1 MTVREQLNSIAEKR
15 TIILDGA
22 MGSIINILNLDERS
36 YRGDIL
42 VNHLIPLEGCK
53 DLLCLTRP
61 GAIGAIHD
69 TYLEAG
75 ADIIT
80 TCSFRSSAISLAE
93 YGIEHLSYD
102 ICSAAAK
109 IARKS
114 AEKYS
119 VHGRKC
125 FVAGSLGPTKKTVS
139 QIGWDNFVS
148 AYYDNA
154 RGLLDGGADILLI
167 ETVCDIINA
176 KAALHAI
183 KRLFKERDIDVPIM
197 ISAGIFNEEGW
208 LRSGENL
215 QEFCNIM
222 MPENPWS
229 IGINCSFNAA
239 RLLPHTRT
247 LSEIAPCLVS
257 VYPNAGLQ
265 NIFGRYD
272 EMPNVMAANIMP
284 FLKEKLVNIIGGC
297 CGSTPAHIAAIADK
311 ANDFNPRKIPKTG
324 TSGEVSHG

>member
-22 MGSIINILNLDERS
+22 MGSIIEILNLDERS

-42 VNHLIPLEGCK
+42 PNHPIPLEGCK

-75 ADIIT
+75 SDIIT
-80 TCSFRSSAISLAE
+80 TCSFRSSAVSLSE

-102 ICSAAAK
+102 ICIAAAK

-119 VHGRKC
+119 THGRKR

-139 QIGWDNFVS
+139 QIGWDKFEAS
-148 AYYDNA
+148 YYENA

-167 ETVCDIINA
+167 ETVSDMTNA
-176 KAALHAI
+176 KAAIHAI

-215 QEFCNIM
+215 EEFCSSV
-222 MPENPWS
+222 MPEKPWAV
-229 IGINCSFNAA
+229 GLNCSFNAA
-239 RLLPHTRT
+239 RLLSHVRL

-272 EMPNVMAANIMP
+272 EMPNVMAANIEP
-284 FLKEKLVNIIGGC
+284 FLKEELVNIIGGC
-297 CGSTPAHIAAIADK
+297 CGSTPAHIAAIVEK
-311 ANDFNPRKIPKTG
+311 ANEYNTRKIPKTG
-324 TSGEVSHG
+324 ISGEVLCG

>member
-22 MGSIINILNLDERS
+22 MGSIIEILNLDEKS
-36 YRGDIL
+36 YRGSIL
-42 VNHLIPLEGCK
+42 TDHPIPLEGCK

-69 TYLEAG
+69 TYLQAG

-80 TCSFRSSAISLAE
+80 TCSFRSSAISLEE
-93 YGIEHLSYD
+93 YGIKHLSYE
-102 ICSAAAK
+102 ICNAAAK

-119 VHGRKC
+119 VYGRTR
-125 FVAGSLGPTKKTVS
+125 FVAGSLGPTKKTVN
-139 QIGWDNFVS
+139 QIGWDRFAQ
-148 AYYDNA
+148 AYYENA

-167 ETVCDIINA
+167 ETVCDIENA

-183 KRLFKERDIDVPIM
+183 KRLFKERNIDVPIM

-215 QEFCNIM
+215 QDFYDSV
-222 MPENPWS
+222 MPDNPWAV
-229 IGINCSFNAA
+229 GLNCSFNAA
-239 RLLPHTRT
+239 RLLPHARL
-247 LSEIAPCLVS
+247 LSDIAACLVL

-265 NIFGRYD
+265 NIYGRYD
-272 EMPNVMAANIMP
+272 EMPNVMAANIEP

-311 ANDFNPRKIPKTG
+311 ANGYKPRKIPKTAA
-324 TSGEVSHG
+324 SGEVPRG